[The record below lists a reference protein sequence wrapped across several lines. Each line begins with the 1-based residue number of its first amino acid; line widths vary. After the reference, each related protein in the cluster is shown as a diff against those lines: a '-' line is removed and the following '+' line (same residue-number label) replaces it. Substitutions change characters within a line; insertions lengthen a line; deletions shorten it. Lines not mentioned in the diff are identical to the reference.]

1 MVQFGMW
8 SLRPRREC
16 RNHND
21 WQLGRLVPNH
31 YVATPL
37 PGFDTICR
45 RRWVC
50 DNRGPRRQEAVIE
63 PYASG
68 NAHASDALRLELL
81 SPLVKRLMAVD
92 RLVRGFG

>member
-1 MVQFGMW
+1 
-8 SLRPRREC
+8 
-16 RNHND
+16 
-21 WQLGRLVPNH
+21 
-31 YVATPL
+31 
-37 PGFDTICR
+37 
-45 RRWVC
+45 
-50 DNRGPRRQEAVIE
+50 VIE